1 MDLSHNCLDEN
12 DSIEDV
18 LAFMPSLR
26 VLILMGN
33 PIVRKIANYRFN
45 PILKALYYNTGPRL
59 KRLGA

>member
-33 PIVRKIANYRFN
+33 PIVRKIANYR
-45 PILKALYYNTGPRL
+45 LVSLE
-59 KRLGA
+59 